1 MILTLDIKLTY
12 TLFPLLTI
20 NMKAN
25 LNMCLQKMVLRK
37 QNRIQHFSP
46 LKTTLKNTKSMSKM
60 SSYIYCSLARFKPT
74 AVIFIV
80 QIQSLY
86 HENK

>member
-37 QNRIQHFSP
+37 QNRIQHF
-46 LKTTLKNTKSMSKM
+46 
-60 SSYIYCSLARFKPT
+60 
-74 AVIFIV
+74 
-80 QIQSLY
+80 
-86 HENK
+86 